1 MKSLALKYIKESAFT
16 SVRVQDLM
24 NEKLFPTEEFENPKK
39 EAIYNEARPYHKGQH
54 GLIRMSK
61 YVFSETAD
69 IRRKCL
75 SKHGLELSF
84 SDIRY
89 DYGLADSIIIDNDVF
104 AKPNIPGFSDD
115 KKTKIWYVNFASEK
129 AFTEW
134 GSMSTSQEAFMTV
147 EMPLLHK
154 TSLFLDKEAPSQSG
168 RPSTISHTKLNSY
181 VVFKPTEKSELRYLP
196 SPLLFENVPQW
207 VSIFGGQKHNVTY
220 DKKNN
225 VISMMSPFGG
235 DGTYKEKEILFLF
248 LTLFAGFGGIIKR
261 GQKDKCSYTEVHTG
275 NWGCGNMRNNKELI
289 YLAQIYAA
297 DLFGIDKLVFHNIDK
312 NLMADAIEKWKA
324 LPDKLSFTDI
334 VTIFTDYNFTWRE

>member
-1 MKSLALKYIKESAFT
+1 
-16 SVRVQDLM
+16 M

-39 EAIYNEARPYHKGQH
+39 EAIYNEARPYHKNQR

-75 SKHGLELSF
+75 SKHGLKLSF

-104 AKPNIPGFSDD
+104 AKPKAPVISDD

-134 GSMSTSQEAFMTV
+134 GSMSTSQEALMTV

-154 TSLFLDKEAPSQSG
+154 ASLFLDKEATSQSSQS
-168 RPSTISHTKLNSY
+168 STISHTKLNSY

-261 GQKDKCSYTEVHTG
+261 GQKDKSTITRVHTG

-289 YLAQIYAA
+289 YLAQIYIA
-297 DLFGIDKLVFHNIDK
+297 DVLGINKLVFHCTDE
-312 NLMADAIEKWKA
+312 NLMKNAIEKWKRI
-324 LPDKLSFTDI
+324 PDNLSFAEI
-334 VTIFTDYNFTWRE
+334 VQIFTEFKFTWRV